1 MFRKELTSL
10 MKKQYFPVNKTAGR
24 VVIKGNW
31 SLDEDQLLVRLV
43 QEYGVKKWAFIA
55 SLIGRRIGKQ
65 CRERWFNHLR
75 PDIKRDAWTL
85 DEEIALVEAHSA
97 MGNRWAEIAKRI
109 PGRTENSIK
118 NHWNTTWRR
127 QMNKRKS
134 RRSTGNG
141 RTTTVLQEYIR
152 TIALA
157 GQKGLEKPKRKVNPK
172 LLLLKDKED
181 QGKECSKNGIPDMP
195 VSSSALNGDM
205 INVRMENNIAD
216 DPNDGVFDDMD
227 LTSLLQWPS
236 ASSSSY
242 DFLPSFYDNSFSNE
256 LGNLK
261 NELDLVEMLAT
272 SMNIDNQR

>member
-31 SLDEDQLLVRLV
+31 SLDEDQAHPSSGTDDLDPCFPSLIHNLQLIYFPIQCRLLVRLV

-118 NHWNTTWRR
+118 NHRNTTWRR

-134 RRSTGNG
+134 
-141 RTTTVLQEYIR
+141 
-152 TIALA
+152 
-157 GQKGLEKPKRKVNPK
+157 
-172 LLLLKDKED
+172 
-181 QGKECSKNGIPDMP
+181 
-195 VSSSALNGDM
+195 
-205 INVRMENNIAD
+205 
-216 DPNDGVFDDMD
+216 
-227 LTSLLQWPS
+227 
-236 ASSSSY
+236 
-242 DFLPSFYDNSFSNE
+242 
-256 LGNLK
+256 
-261 NELDLVEMLAT
+261 
-272 SMNIDNQR
+272 